1 MLNVETKNTLV
12 KSTAACF
19 AAALVFAFIPFWPLV
34 LIAGLAGG
42 WLAGSRW
49 QAAVAGFTGVAAAW
63 LVYMVIQWQWGLV
76 AQMAGV
82 IIGDKGLG
90 PVMVAIILLC
100 GGLLGLLGSIAGR
113 STRTLVS
120 A

>member
-1 MLNVETKNTLV
+1 MLNEETRKILI
-12 KSTAACF
+12 KPTAACF

-34 LIAGLAGG
+34 LVAGLVGG
-42 WLAGSRW
+42 WLAASRW
-49 QAAVAGFTGVAAAW
+49 QAAASGFTGVVAAW
-63 LVYMVIQWQWGLV
+63 LIYMVIQWQWTLV

-90 PVMVAIILLC
+90 PVMVVIILLC
-100 GGLLGLLGSIAGR
+100 GGILGLLGGIAGR
-113 STRTLVS
+113 SARTLVS